1 MPVYRTISPGYPTS
15 EEPGEA
21 TEAASQLSCSC
32 PLTQETQVQDLAGG
46 RTAQMESHTSPPL
59 LDQVDALHYQQQ
71 HLSTCALH
79 GTSIALLKQQAK
91 QRQLEI
97 LRQEQQ
103 RRRDPF
109 DPPRITPSKTFHLYA
124 GSRFRGKQRS
134 GSHSYDVE
142 VDIKHVDLAESFL
155 CGYLRINGLTE
166 EYPELT
172 TYFEAEIIGPK
183 HSFLTRKWDA
193 DELIDEEHWTLFKPF
208 ECLASSVFYGLDVH
222 DGDDEDDHMPCPHH
236 HHYNPQTYNH
246 RNEDVVF
253 MRWKEHFLVPDH
265 RVRGISG
272 ASFAGFYYICYS
284 KTTGQISGY
293 YYHQSSEKFQQ
304 LLLTHVESRSFASYE
319 FR

>member
-1 MPVYRTISPGYPTS
+1 MQPPQ
-15 EEPGEA
+15 A
-21 TEAASQLSCSC
+21 
-32 PLTQETQVQDLAGG
+32 QDLAGG
-46 RTAQMESHTSPPL
+46 RHTQTESHTSPPSL
-59 LDQVDALHYQQQ
+59 SQADTLHNQQQ

-79 GTSIALLKQQAK
+79 GSAILVLKQQAK

-109 DPPRITPSKTFHLYA
+109 DPPRIAPSKTFHLYA

-134 GSHSYDVE
+134 GSHSYDVV

-193 DELIDEEHWTLFKPF
+193 DELIDKEHWVRLLRTRHSDVTVYPKCDRSNPTL
-208 ECLASSVFYGLDVH
+208 LITSAVDTLQTVRVSS
-222 DGDDEDDHMPCPHH
+222 
-236 HHYNPQTYNH
+236 
-246 RNEDVVF
+246 
-253 MRWKEHFLVPDH
+253 
-265 RVRGISG
+265 
-272 ASFAGFYYICYS
+272 
-284 KTTGQISGY
+284 
-293 YYHQSSEKFQQ
+293 
-304 LLLTHVESRSFASYE
+304 
-319 FR
+319 

>member
-1 MPVYRTISPGYPTS
+1 M
-15 EEPGEA
+15 
-21 TEAASQLSCSC
+21 
-32 PLTQETQVQDLAGG
+32 
-46 RTAQMESHTSPPL
+46 
-59 LDQVDALHYQQQ
+59 
-71 HLSTCALH
+71 
-79 GTSIALLKQQAK
+79 
-91 QRQLEI
+91 
-97 LRQEQQ
+97 
-103 RRRDPF
+103 
-109 DPPRITPSKTFHLYA
+109 
-124 GSRFRGKQRS
+124 
-134 GSHSYDVE
+134 

-253 MRWKEHFLVPDH
+253 M
-265 RVRGISG
+265 
-272 ASFAGFYYICYS
+272 S
-284 KTTGQISGY
+284 KITGQISGY

-304 LLLTHVESRSFASYE
+304 LLLTHVEERSFGSFE